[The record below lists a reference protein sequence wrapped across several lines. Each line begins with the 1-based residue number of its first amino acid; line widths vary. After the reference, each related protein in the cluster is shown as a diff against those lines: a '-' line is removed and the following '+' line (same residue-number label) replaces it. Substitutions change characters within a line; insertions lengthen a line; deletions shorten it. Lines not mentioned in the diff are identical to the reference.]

1 MNSEDIQKKNL
12 SQNSQR
18 KPWSESDRA
27 TELTAHTSLLKC
39 RQLTLGYGSKDLVR
53 DLDYD
58 INAGDYLCIVGRN
71 GSGKTTF
78 LRGIAGLLKPKS
90 GVIEL
95 CDGLSRNQIGYLPQ
109 MTIVQKDFPASVEEI
124 VLSAFQG
131 KHRLLPFYR
140 KAHRDRAMECMALT
154 RTESLAKSCFRELS
168 GGQKQRVLL
177 ARALCAAERL
187 LLLDEP
193 VTGLD
198 PESTETMYRI
208 IEELHQKGM
217 TVVMVTHD
225 VDTALDD
232 ATRVLDFNTIS
243 TKEK

>member
-1 MNSEDIQKKNL
+1 MNDLIPL
-12 SQNSQR
+12 I
-18 KPWSESDRA
+18 
-27 TELTAHTSLLKC
+27 KC

-58 INAGDYLCIVGRN
+58 VNVGDYLCIIGRN

-78 LRGIAGLLKPKS
+78 LRGLAGLLKPKS
-90 GVIEL
+90 GSIEL
-95 CDGLSRNQIGYLPQ
+95 CEGLKRSEIGLLPQ
-109 MTIVQKDFPASVEEI
+109 MTVVQKDFPASVEEI

-131 KHRLLPFYR
+131 KHRLLPFYGR
-140 KAHRDRAMECMALT
+140 AHRERAMECMALT
-154 RTESLAKSCFRELS
+154 RTESLRKSCFRELS

-198 PESTETMYRI
+198 PESADTMYRI
-208 IEELHQKGM
+208 IRDLHKKGM
-217 TVVMVTHD
+217 TVIMVTHD
-225 VDTALDD
+225 VDSALDD
-232 ATRVLDFNTIS
+232 ATRVMNFDQIS
-243 TKEK
+243 VKGK

>member
-217 TVVMVTHD
+217 TIVMVTHD

>member
-1 MNSEDIQKKNL
+1 MN
-12 SQNSQR
+12 
-18 KPWSESDRA
+18 
-27 TELTAHTSLLKC
+27 ELIPLITC
-39 RQLTLGYGSKDLVR
+39 RQLTLGYGNKDIVR

-58 INAGDYLCIVGRN
+58 VNVGDYLCIIGRN

-78 LRGIAGLLKPKS
+78 LRGISGLLSPKS
-90 GVIEL
+90 GSIEL
-95 CDGLSRNQIGYLPQ
+95 REGLKRSEIGLLPQ

-131 KHRLLPFYR
+131 KHSLLPFYGR
-140 KAHRDRAMECMALT
+140 ARRERAMECMALT
-154 RTESLAKSCFRELS
+154 RTESLRKSCFRELS

-198 PESTETMYRI
+198 PESAETMYRVI
-208 IEELHQKGM
+208 KDLHKNGM

-225 VDTALDD
+225 VDAALDD
-232 ATRVLDFNTIS
+232 ATRVMNFDQIS
-243 TKEK
+243 VKGK

>member
-1 MNSEDIQKKNL
+1 MNDLIPL
-12 SQNSQR
+12 I
-18 KPWSESDRA
+18 
-27 TELTAHTSLLKC
+27 KC

-53 DLDYD
+53 DLDYEV
-58 INAGDYLCIVGRN
+58 NVEDYLCIIGRN

-90 GVIEL
+90 GDIEL
-95 CDGLSRNQIGYLPQ
+95 CEGLKKSEIGYLPQ
-109 MTIVQKDFPASVEEI
+109 MTLVQRDFPASVEEI

-131 KHRLLPFYR
+131 KHRLLPFYGR
-140 KAHRDRAMECMALT
+140 AHRERAMECMALT
-154 RTESLAKSCFRELS
+154 RTESLRKSCFRELS

-198 PESTETMYRI
+198 PESADTMYRI
-208 IEELHQKGM
+208 IKDLHKNGM
-217 TVVMVTHD
+217 TIVMVTHD
-225 VDTALDD
+225 VDAALDD
-232 ATRVLDFNTIS
+232 ATRVMNFDQIS
-243 TKEK
+243 VKGK

>member
-1 MNSEDIQKKNL
+1 MNEIIPL
-12 SQNSQR
+12 I
-18 KPWSESDRA
+18 
-27 TELTAHTSLLKC
+27 KC

-58 INAGDYLCIVGRN
+58 VNVEDYLCIIGRN

-78 LRGIAGLLKPKS
+78 LRGLAGLLSPKS
-90 GVIEL
+90 GDIEL
-95 CDGLSRNQIGYLPQ
+95 CEGLKKSEIGYLPQ
-109 MTIVQKDFPASVEEI
+109 MTLVQRDFPASVEEI

-131 KHRLLPFYR
+131 KHRLLPFYGR
-140 KAHRDRAMECMALT
+140 AHRERAMECMALT
-154 RTESLAKSCFRELS
+154 RTESLRKSCFRELS

-198 PESTETMYRI
+198 PESADTMYRI
-208 IEELHQKGM
+208 IKDLHKNGM
-217 TVVMVTHD
+217 TIVMVTHD
-225 VDTALDD
+225 VDSALDD
-232 ATRVLDFNTIS
+232 ATRVMNFDQIS
-243 TKEK
+243 VKGR

>member
-1 MNSEDIQKKNL
+1 MN
-12 SQNSQR
+12 
-18 KPWSESDRA
+18 
-27 TELTAHTSLLKC
+27 ELIPLITC

-58 INAGDYLCIVGRN
+58 VNVGDYLCIIGRN

-78 LRGIAGLLKPKS
+78 LRGLAGLLSPKS
-90 GVIEL
+90 GDIEL
-95 CDGLSRNQIGYLPQ
+95 CEGLKRSEIGYLPQ
-109 MTIVQKDFPASVEEI
+109 MTLVQRDFPASVEEI

-131 KHRLLPFYR
+131 KHRLLPFYGR
-140 KAHRDRAMECMALT
+140 ARRERAMECMALT
-154 RTESLAKSCFRELS
+154 RTESLRKSCFRELS

-198 PESTETMYRI
+198 PESSETMYRVI
-208 IEELHQKGM
+208 KDLHKKGM
-217 TVVMVTHD
+217 TIVMVTHD
-225 VDTALDD
+225 VDSALSD
-232 ATRVLDFNTIS
+232 ATRVMNFDQIS
-243 TKEK
+243 VKGK

>member
-208 IEELHQKGM
+208 IEKLHQKGM
-217 TVVMVTHD
+217 TIVMVTHD

>member
-18 KPWSESDRA
+18 EPWSESDRA

-208 IEELHQKGM
+208 IENLHQQGM

-243 TKEK
+243 VKGK

>member
-1 MNSEDIQKKNL
+1 MVLI
-12 SQNSQR
+12 
-18 KPWSESDRA
+18 
-27 TELTAHTSLLKC
+27 KC
-39 RQLTLGYGSKDLVR
+39 RQLTLGYGNKDIVC
-53 DLDYD
+53 DFDYD
-58 INAGDYLCIVGRN
+58 INAGEYLCIVGRN
-71 GSGKTTF
+71 GSGKTTL
-78 LRGIAGLLKPKS
+78 LRGISGLLSPKS
-90 GVIEL
+90 GSIEL
-95 CDGLSRNQIGYLPQ
+95 CDGLTRNQIGYLPQ
-109 MTIVQKDFPASVEEI
+109 ITNVQKDFPASVEEI

-131 KHRLLPFYR
+131 KKGLLPFYKR
-140 KAHRDRAMECMALT
+140 AHRDRAMECMALT

-168 GGQKQRVLL
+168 GGQRQRVLL

>member
-1 MNSEDIQKKNL
+1 MNEIIPL
-12 SQNSQR
+12 I
-18 KPWSESDRA
+18 
-27 TELTAHTSLLKC
+27 KC

-58 INAGDYLCIVGRN
+58 VNVGDYLCIIGRN

-90 GVIEL
+90 GDIEL
-95 CDGLSRNQIGYLPQ
+95 CEGLKRSEIGYLPQ
-109 MTIVQKDFPASVEEI
+109 MTLVQRDFPASVEEI

-131 KHRLLPFYR
+131 KHRLLPFYGR
-140 KAHRDRAMECMALT
+140 ARRERAMECMALT
-154 RTESLAKSCFRELS
+154 RTESLRKSCFRELS

-198 PESTETMYRI
+198 PESSETMYRVI
-208 IEELHQKGM
+208 KDLHKKGM
-217 TVVMVTHD
+217 TIVMVTHD
-225 VDTALDD
+225 VDSALSD
-232 ATRVLDFNTIS
+232 ATRVMNFDQIS
-243 TKEK
+243 VKGK

>member
-1 MNSEDIQKKNL
+1 MIGEDGQKK
-12 SQNSQR
+12 
-18 KPWSESDRA
+18 
-27 TELTAHTSLLKC
+27 LLKC

-58 INAGDYLCIVGRN
+58 VNVGDYLCIVGRN

-78 LRGIAGLLKPKS
+78 LRGLAGLLKPKS
-90 GVIEL
+90 GNIEL
-95 CDGLSRNQIGYLPQ
+95 CDGLRRSQIGYLPQ
-109 MTIVQKDFPASVEEI
+109 MTLVQKDFPASVEEI

-140 KAHRDRAMECMALT
+140 AAHREAAMDAMALT

-198 PESTETMYRI
+198 PESAETMYRI
-208 IEELHQKGM
+208 IEDLHQKGM

-225 VDTALDD
+225 VDTALGK
-232 ATRVLDFNTIS
+232 ASRVMDFNAIS
-243 TKEK
+243 VKGK